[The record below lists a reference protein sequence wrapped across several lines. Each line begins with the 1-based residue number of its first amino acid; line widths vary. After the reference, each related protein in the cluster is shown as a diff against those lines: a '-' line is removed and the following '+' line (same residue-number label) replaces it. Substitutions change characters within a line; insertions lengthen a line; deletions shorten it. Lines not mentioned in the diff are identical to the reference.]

1 MNTIVLTTFAITV
14 LLLLTDFAFQ
24 KQWLKWAWR
33 IGALAMFVEV
43 VIAIILT
50 YKN

>member
-1 MNTIVLTTFAITV
+1 MNTVVLTTFAITV

-33 IGALAMFVEV
+33 IGAVAFVVEIV
-43 VIAIILT
+43 VACLI
-50 YKN
+50 